1 MGLFDFLGFGES
13 DASRQRQ
20 SQIQQYFMQQ
30 MQQQQQNALKANQA
44 AYPEFA
50 QPAAP
55 TPAAPAPE
63 PVAAPTPSPVIT
75 PAAPIEEDPNKA
87 LGAYRDQ
94 LMAGINSQY
103 GPGYSSTVF
112 QDSAAD
118 PIVDAMLG
126 RQRSTAAQGIE
137 RARSRGQLNQA
148 GYGAAQTALG
158 ERDLSA
164 RSDARAL
171 GSPVLAR
178 YRQNI
183 DDTIGQMRGAVG
195 TATPGYDLTPGQNA
209 LNSQIASLQG
219 SLAGDLS
226 AAIGDRQFYDLP
238 GLLGRAGAA
247 QGTVNPGKVAA
258 TTDTTEEDRR
268 KKQLNQVF

>member
-1 MGLFDFLGFGES
+1 MGLFDFFGDS

-20 SQIQQYFMQQ
+20 NQIQQYYMQQ
-30 MQQQQQNALKANQA
+30 MMQQQQNLQRANQS

-55 TPAAPAPE
+55 E
-63 PVAAPTPSPVIT
+63 PVAAPTPTPTPSPVIT
-75 PAAPIEEDPNKA
+75 PAPPIEEDPNKA
-87 LGAYRDQ
+87 LGAYRDR
-94 LMAGINSQY
+94 LTSDINTLY
-103 GPGYSSTVF
+103 GPGYSSNVF
-112 QDSAAD
+112 SDEAAD
-118 PIVDAMLG
+118 PIIDAMLG
-126 RQRSTAAQGIE
+126 RQRSTAAQGIN

-148 GYGAAQTALG
+148 GYNAAQASLG

-171 GSPVLAR
+171 GSPVLSR

-183 DDTIGQMRGAVG
+183 DDTISQMRGAVG
-195 TATPGYDLTPGQNA
+195 TADLGYDLMPGQNA
-209 LNSQIASLQG
+209 LGAKISSLQG
-219 SLAGDLS
+219 SLAGDVG
-226 AAIGDRQFYDLP
+226 AALGDKQFYDLP

-247 QGTVNPGKVAA
+247 QGTINPGKVAQ